1 MNVNNAIYE
10 EAARW
15 GVFPSD
21 ILSLKGN
28 LYITANGILKIA
40 HQSGK
45 LSGIKQ
51 DLSQQGNLWICKCT
65 VVLKDGSA
73 FEEYGDSEG
82 IKAGLPP
89 VRMTVTRARSRALKI
104 AFAIPYEVAD
114 DLEEN
119 PTPVLPSE
127 RSYKVET
134 TYPRKRD
141 RDPLSS
147 SLDAPAPTPSPA
159 TSNAPAT
166 PAPTTATAAPATA
179 PAPTPS
185 PATPTASPATAPLW
199 QPPRGQQTPP
209 PASEIEV
216 LVWHE
221 DCEVTPE
228 RTRVMRGLHAAAA
241 QHGLKHDDIHF
252 FLGTSLKRISQRG
265 LEKARD
271 LLNCSDLA
279 DLAAFWKTL
288 EQGERKL
295 LELLKDHAKRRME
308 FTLSPPNA

>member
-1 MNVNNAIYE
+1 MNNAIHE
-10 EAARW
+10 EAKRW
-15 GVFPSD
+15 GIQSGD

-28 LYITANGILKIA
+28 LYISANGILKIA

-65 VVLKDGSA
+65 VLLKDGSA

-134 TYPRKRD
+134 TYPRRKS
-141 RDPLSS
+141 DPLSS

-159 TSNAPAT
+159 TFNAPAT
-166 PAPTTATAAPATA
+166 PAPATATAAPATA
-179 PAPTPS
+179 LAPTPS
-185 PATPTASPATAPLW
+185 PATPNAPAPATSEPMLW
-199 QPPRGQQTPP
+199 QPPRGRQTPP

-216 LVWHE
+216 LIWHE
-221 DCEVTPE
+221 DCEVTQE

-241 QHGLKHDDIHF
+241 QHGLKHEDLHF

-308 FTLSPPNA
+308 FTLSPPKA

>member
-119 PTPVLPSE
+119 PTPVLPSQ

-134 TYPRKRD
+134 TYPRKP
-141 RDPLSS
+141 DPLSS
-147 SLDAPAPTPSPA
+147 SLDQAPT
-159 TSNAPAT
+159 
-166 PAPTTATAAPATA
+166 TA

-288 EQGERKL
+288 ERGERKL

-308 FTLSPPNA
+308 FTLSPPKA